1 MKLKRKRFGRTDY
14 RVSELCLSTSNFRR
28 YASQD
33 ESIAILDAFRE
44 AGGNFVQTSGIC
56 PGVNLGDGFL
66 GMPEE
71 LLGRWLKDRR
81 VQRDSIVI
89 ATRIALSR
97 PVIGGL
103 ETYTELIRQCVED
116 SIRRIRCHYLDFL
129 VVEWTDAV
137 APLDETIAAFEAIVA
152 SGEIRHIVPANFPPW
167 RTLEALGSSC
177 SRPRTVAGL
186 EIDYS
191 LAVRTAFEAGAVKLC
206 ADHGLGVIARSPL
219 AGGHLTSRR
228 LVTRF
233 GALRS
238 RGPSDLHAAMAAG
251 GIWPVLAASAQARR
265 RSPAQIA
272 LAWVL
277 AHSQVTSVLVS
288 VSSLDQLRELLDAAQ
303 LKLTSDDIDRLG
315 GRIPCGNSHALAS

>member
-1 MKLKRKRFGRTDY
+1 MKLKKKRFGRTDY
-14 RVSELCLSTSNFRR
+14 RVSELCLSTSNFTR

-44 AGGNFVQTSGIC
+44 AGGNLVQTSGIC

-81 VQRDSIVI
+81 VQRESIVI
-89 ATRIALSR
+89 ATRIALTR

-116 SIRRIRCHYLDFL
+116 SIRRIGCRYLDFL
-129 VVEWTDAV
+129 VVEWTDAIV
-137 APLDETIAAFEAIVA
+137 PVGETIAAFEAVVA

-167 RTLEALGSSC
+167 RTLEALGSS
-177 SRPRTVAGL
+177 RTDPRTVAGL

-191 LAVRTAFEAGAVKLC
+191 PAVRTAFETGAAKLC
-206 ADHGLGVIARSPL
+206 ADHGLGVIARSPI
-219 AGGHLTSRR
+219 AGGHLASRR
-228 LVTRF
+228 RVTRF

-238 RGPSDLHAAMAAG
+238 RGHPAMAG
-251 GIWPVLAASAQARR
+251 GIWPALATSARTRR

-277 AHSQVTSVLVS
+277 AHSQVSSVLVS
-288 VSSLDQLRELLDAAQ
+288 VSSRDQLRELLGAIR
-303 LKLTSDDIDRLG
+303 LTLTSDDIARLG
-315 GRIPCGNSHALAS
+315 GRNPCRNSNALAS